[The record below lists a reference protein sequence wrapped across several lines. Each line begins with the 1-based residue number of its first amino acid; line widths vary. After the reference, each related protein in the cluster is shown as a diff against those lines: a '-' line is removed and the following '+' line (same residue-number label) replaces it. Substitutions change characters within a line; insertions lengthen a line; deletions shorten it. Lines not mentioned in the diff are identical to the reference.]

1 MKLRHRGY
9 EIVATRERA
18 LGGWSNTYYHAVRLR
33 DGFMLFDGFS
43 EGDTPRYYANW
54 MKRVI
59 EVLVT
64 KFRGRVDRLDDAID
78 AADERKPAQ

>member
-1 MKLRHRGY
+1 MTIRHRGY
-9 EIVATRERA
+9 EIMATRERA
-18 LGGWSNTYYHAVRLR
+18 LGGWTSTYYYAVRLR

-43 EGDTPRYYANW
+43 EGDTPKYYVGW

-64 KFRGRVDRLDDAID
+64 KYRGRVDRIDDAM
-78 AADERKPAQ
+78 EGVP